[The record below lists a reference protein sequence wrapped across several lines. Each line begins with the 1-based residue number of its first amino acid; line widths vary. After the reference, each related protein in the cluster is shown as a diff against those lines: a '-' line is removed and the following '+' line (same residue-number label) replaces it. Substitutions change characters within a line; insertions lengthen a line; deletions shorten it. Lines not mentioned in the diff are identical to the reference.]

1 MLKSVR
7 KIIKLKPYE
16 TTELVSYICDACKK
30 EYDIDDTFEIQEFYH
45 ITHQC
50 GYGSV
55 FGDGNILKVDIC
67 QYCLK
72 KIIEE
77 KCGDVKNFIVEE
89 D

>member
-1 MLKSVR
+1 MINKIR
-7 KIIKLKPYE
+7 KIYKPEPYE
-16 TTELVSYICDACKK
+16 IEEEISVTCDKCKK
-30 EYDIDDTFEIQEFYH
+30 EYDINDTYEIQEFYH